1 MTYPMPVDL
10 DALEALLA
18 KASPGEWTAS
28 SHDWFALRT
37 HALIICDRPPVFY
50 AESHAAWPDNSVAIA
65 ALHNAAP
72 ALIAELR
79 ELRVVIRVVRL
90 ALERALRERDKANLW
105 KAEYIRQ
112 VTEKDEQCAEA
123 HALLFKAE
131 ADRDDARA
139 EAARLREANRWRPIA
154 EGGKDNAGIEAIDSR
169 TGFVRVVEYYKGYA
183 PNWIPCWML
192 QGASNECYPL
202 DYFTHYRPIPHP
214 PESK

>member
-1 MTYPMPVDL
+1 MLDL

-50 AESHAAWPDNSVAIA
+50 AESHAAWPANSAAIA

-79 ELRVVIRVVRL
+79 E
-90 ALERALRERDKANLW
+90 
-105 KAEYIRQ
+105 
-112 VTEKDEQCAEA
+112 
-123 HALLFKAE
+123 F
-131 ADRDDARA
+131 
-139 EAARLREANRWRPIA
+139 REANRWRPIA
-154 EGGKDNAGIEAIDSR
+154 EAPRDNDGIEAIESS
-169 TGFVRVVEYYKGYA
+169 TGFVRVVDYYKGGYP
-183 PNWIPCWML
+183 PNWIPCWAL

-202 DYFTHYRPIPHP
+202 DYFTHFRPIPDP
-214 PESK
+214 PEGE

>member
-1 MTYPMPVDL
+1 MQPVEL

-72 ALIAELR
+72 DLIAEARML
-79 ELRVVIRVVRL
+79 RVVRL
-90 ALERALRERDKANLW
+90 ALERALRERDGMIAGQSVLFDKLVATDAYIDGIE
-105 KAEYIRQ
+105 AER
-112 VTEKDEQCAEA
+112 DEAREDAE
-123 HALLFKAE
+123 
-131 ADRDDARA
+131 
-139 EAARLREANRWRPIA
+139 RLREANRWRPIA
-154 EGGKDNAGIEAIDSR
+154 EAPKDNTGIEAIDSR
-169 TGFVRVVEYYKGYA
+169 TGFVRVVDYYKGYP
-183 PNWIPCWML
+183 PNWIHCWAL